1 MTFIFF
7 YFYNIGAVTFPFQF
21 AIKSFFARVIV
32 VTKAGPGGGIG
43 VLSKIQALC
52 VRRLGGAAI
61 GSWFRRLQLA
71 VGSAVGS
78 PAVFFVWQ
86 LVQPEFLR
94 SSRVQ
99 RSVELSRSTRQEHS
113 GKSRGALLRH
123 TFRSLLSPV
132 RWSSLATDSRS
143 YHGF

>member
-1 MTFIFF
+1 MLRLR
-7 YFYNIGAVTFPFQF
+7 YYSRKGA
-21 AIKSFFARVIV
+21 R
-32 VTKAGPGGGIG
+32 GGIG

-61 GSWFRRLQLA
+61 GSWFSRLQLA

-78 PAVFFVWQ
+78 PAGFVWQ

-99 RSVELSRSTRQEHS
+99 RSAELSRSTRQEHS
-113 GKSRGALLRH
+113 GKSRGALLRR
-123 TFRSLLSPV
+123 TFRSLFTPV
-132 RWSSLATDSRS
+132 R
-143 YHGF
+143 

>member
-1 MTFIFF
+1 MTFLK
-7 YFYNIGAVTFPFQF
+7 AVFT
-21 AIKSFFARVIV
+21 RVSV
-32 VTKAGPGGGIG
+32 VTKAGARGGIG

-61 GSWFRRLQLA
+61 GSWFSRLQLA

-78 PAVFFVWQ
+78 PAGFVWQ

-99 RSVELSRSTRQEHS
+99 RSAELSRSTRQEDS
-113 GKSRGALLRH
+113 GKSRGALLRC
-123 TFRSLLSPV
+123 TFRTLFTCVTQSIINFARSLN
-132 RWSSLATDSRS
+132 
-143 YHGF
+143 

>member
-1 MTFIFF
+1 M
-7 YFYNIGAVTFPFQF
+7 
-21 AIKSFFARVIV
+21 
-32 VTKAGPGGGIG
+32 VTKAGARGGIG

-61 GSWFRRLQLA
+61 GSWFSRLQLA

-78 PAVFFVWQ
+78 PAGFVWQ

-113 GKSRGALLRH
+113 GKSRGALLGR
-123 TFRSLLSPV
+123 TKKALLPCV
-132 RWSSLATDSRS
+132 T
-143 YHGF
+143 

>member
-1 MTFIFF
+1 MW
-7 YFYNIGAVTFPFQF
+7 
-21 AIKSFFARVIV
+21 KSPPLPPLFLLLPL
-32 VTKAGPGGGIG
+32 VTKAGARGGIG

-78 PAVFFVWQ
+78 PAGFVWQ

-113 GKSRGALLRH
+113 GKSRGALLRC
-123 TFRSLLSPV
+123 TFRTLFTPV
-132 RWSSLATDSRS
+132 T
-143 YHGF
+143 

>member
-1 MTFIFF
+1 MSDHDGLLPFST
-7 YFYNIGAVTFPFQF
+7 VTFPFQH
-21 AIKSFFARVIV
+21 AIILKAFFARVSM
-32 VTKAGPGGGIG
+32 VTKAGARGGIG

-78 PAVFFVWQ
+78 PAGFVWQ

-99 RSVELSRSTRQEHS
+99 RSAELSRSTRQEDS
-113 GKSRGALLRH
+113 GKSRGALLRC
-123 TFRSLLSPV
+123 TFRTLFTCV
-132 RWSSLATDSRS
+132 TQSSHCVANLRSR
-143 YHGF
+143 